1 MTLIGPKPEYD
12 IPVFPTPWTTN
23 GSGRILDSAGNS
35 ILYLESYLGSNTED
49 GALADLIVSLVNN
62 HAEANKQGEA
72 YSYFIQTFSQDL
84 RPEINRKL
92 LIEAILAWQ
101 QAADAGMSQAQA

>member
-92 LIEAILAWQ
+92 LI
-101 QAADAGMSQAQA
+101 